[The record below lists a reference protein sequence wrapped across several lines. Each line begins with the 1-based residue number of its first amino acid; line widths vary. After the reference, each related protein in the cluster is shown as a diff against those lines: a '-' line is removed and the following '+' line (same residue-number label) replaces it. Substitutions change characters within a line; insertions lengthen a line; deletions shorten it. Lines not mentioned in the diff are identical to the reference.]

1 MYDALVQYIPPSF
14 DSQRMTVSWV
24 FDIFFS
30 FQKWVCR
37 LDLEGGTYA
46 LLPYTSGCQLK
57 PSDDER
63 NGADQGE
70 VPLTDEKEGRIVLT
84 PNCM

>member
-1 MYDALVQYIPPSF
+1 M
-14 DSQRMTVSWV
+14 
-24 FDIFFS
+24 
-30 FQKWVCR
+30 CR

-46 LLPYTSGCQLK
+46 LLPYTSGCQLQ

-70 VPLTDEKEGRIVLT
+70 VPLIDEKEGRIVLT